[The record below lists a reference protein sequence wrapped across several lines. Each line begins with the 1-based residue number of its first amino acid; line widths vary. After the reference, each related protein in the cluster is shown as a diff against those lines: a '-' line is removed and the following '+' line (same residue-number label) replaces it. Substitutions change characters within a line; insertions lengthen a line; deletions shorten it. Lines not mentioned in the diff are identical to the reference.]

1 MTNLPD
7 RINLLLSE
15 NHWSAAELARQA
27 GVSRAAVSDWRNGS
41 VKTLTA
47 EVASR
52 LAAACNVDAI
62 WVATGRGEPR
72 HGNLA
77 QKDPGAQS
85 PAEWPFLAIDPARYS
100 QLPDAVKRMI
110 EGRALALIDEWE
122 ASARVGTTKDPK
134 AA

>member
-7 RINLLLSE
+7 RINFLLSE
-15 NHWSAAELARQA
+15 THWSAAELARRA

-52 LAAACNVDAI
+52 LATACNVDAI

-72 HGNLA
+72 RDDLDRSELGARKHG
-77 QKDPGAQS
+77 
-85 PAEWPFLAIDPARYS
+85 EWPFQAIDPARYAL
-100 QLPDAVKRMI
+100 LPDAVKRMI

-122 ASARVGTTKDPK
+122 ASARVGTDEKPE

>member
-1 MTNLPD
+1 MTTLPD
-7 RINLLLSE
+7 RINFLLSE

-52 LAAACNVDAI
+52 LATACKVDAI

-72 HGNLA
+72 RG
-77 QKDPGAQS
+77 DPEQRDEGTQ
-85 PAEWPFLAIDPARYS
+85 PVAEWPFHAIDPARYA
-100 QLPDAVKRMI
+100 QLPSAVKRMI

-122 ASARVGTTKDPK
+122 ASARLSTGKKPNP
-134 AA
+134 A

>member
-1 MTNLPD
+1 MKTLPE
-7 RINLLLSE
+7 RINFLLNE
-15 NHWSAAELARQA
+15 KHWSSAELARRA

-52 LAAACNVDAI
+52 LAAACTVDAI

-72 HGNLA
+72 QGVL
-77 QKDPGAQS
+77 DQS
-85 PAEWPFLAIDPARYS
+85 DTPVQCVEKWPFRTIDPARYA
-100 QLPDAVKRMI
+100 QLPDAVKSMI

-122 ASARVGTTKDPK
+122 TASRVASARDSK
-134 AA
+134 AF

>member
-7 RINLLLSE
+7 RINFLLSE

-72 HGNLA
+72 QGDLDQRDVSA
-77 QKDPGAQS
+77 RTPG
-85 PAEWPFLAIDPARYS
+85 EWPFQAIDPVRYA

-122 ASARVGTTKDPK
+122 ASARVSTAKKPK
-134 AA
+134 AT

>member
-1 MTNLPD
+1 MTNLPE

-52 LAAACNVDAI
+52 LATACNVDAI

-72 HGNLA
+72 QGDQA
-77 QKDPGAQS
+77 QRRSGAPS
-85 PAEWPFLAIDPARYS
+85 PTDWPFLAIDPARYS

-122 ASARVGTTKDPK
+122 ASVQVGTTKNPK
-134 AA
+134 AG